1 MSRLI
6 QVLALAVLLLPASAA
21 AKPVAIPNF
30 GRIPTLRN
38 AYLRKIAERL
48 QAERF
53 EKLPLEEKL
62 VTLYEK
68 EEEKFDGK
76 PLTAERVVRHLLEWY
91 ESQGPAPGK
100 EQDDLMKR
108 LAEALGQRLNLV
120 NNVLV
125 DKDQRHK
132 ASKPLVDGLMHKL
145 QPVREISIECL
156 FRIYGTRKLYRPEAA
171 SRSRRTVQR
180 DWKKFIETERRR

>member
-1 MSRLI
+1 MNRSTLLLC
-6 QVLALAVLLLPASAA
+6 VTVLLLPAAA
-21 AKPVAIPNF
+21 AARPVAVPNF
-30 GRIPTLRN
+30 GRIATLRN
-38 AYLRKIAERL
+38 AYLRKIQERRRAES
-48 QAERF
+48 F
-53 EKLPLEEKL
+53 EKLPLQEKL
-62 VTLYEK
+62 VVLYAK

-76 PLTAERVVRHLLEWY
+76 PLTAERVVRELLAWY
-91 ESQGPAPGK
+91 ESQGPNPGK
-100 EQDDLMKR
+100 EQDELMNR

-132 ASKPLVDGLMHKL
+132 ASKPLLEGLMHKL

-156 FRIYGTRKLYRPEAA
+156 FRIYGTRKLYRAEAT
-171 SRSRRTVQR
+171 SRHRRTVQR

>member
-1 MSRLI
+1 MNRSTLLLC
-6 QVLALAVLLLPASAA
+6 VTVLLLPAAAA
-21 AKPVAIPNF
+21 AKPVAVPNF
-30 GRIPTLRN
+30 GRIATLRN
-38 AYLRKIAERL
+38 AYLRKIQERRRAES
-48 QAERF
+48 F
-53 EKLPLEEKL
+53 EKLPLQEKL
-62 VTLYEK
+62 VVLYAK

-76 PLTAERVVRHLLEWY
+76 PLTAERVVRELLAWY
-91 ESQGPAPGK
+91 ESQGPNPGK
-100 EQDDLMKR
+100 EQDELMNR

-132 ASKPLVDGLMHKL
+132 ASKPLVDALMHKL
-145 QPVREISIECL
+145 QHVREISIECL